1 VSETGSEDQRDYLT
15 PTEAATILRVSPQT
29 VSRWAKEGRIGCQV
43 TLGGHRRFLRDEVTA
58 LAEQGSVRRADPDE
72 E

>member
-1 VSETGSEDQRDYLT
+1 VSDTGSHDERDYLT
-15 PTEAATILRVSPQT
+15 PTEAALILRVSPQT

-58 LAEQGSVRRADPDE
+58 LAEQASVPRAQP
-72 E
+72 